1 MSAIRIKS
9 SGGGVRVPP
18 SGGGAP
24 LSNTGP
30 RQRKGSPIPILLA
43 LAFLGAAGYFGWK
56 EYDKRSKA
64 RAAREAE
71 YYRQLAEKEAREKAE
86 AEAAAKAKDQ
96 KPKTKTEVVEE
107 KRPEPVKKK
116 SALEIWQARETV
128 RKEVLAKIAEARK
141 TPPEKPLNGFAGIR
155 FDEPLKDGSA
165 VRWGTVLD
173 GDAGG
178 SVATRGAAFAVYG
191 PTLKK
196 PFMTLGTNPLVWVTP
211 KTRQPYRIEFVRPLK
226 PKAGELHEA
235 ETTNLVAFLAKRFK
249 VEPFIPLPIDPEVK
263 GCEYVFPMGNATV
276 SVAEVDDRL
285 VFSVER
291 EDIRD
296 AALKESEALR
306 AVEKQVA
313 EEDGKALDSKRYP
326 RRPIDKKQ
334 YFGVKLKDETP
345 RSFCGIVFASTPPEN
360 AKIIVPM
367 EGPKGFFLDYE
378 MAKCRPFRGFSRGRA
393 DIDSERGGIYAVT
406 LFSAGGTEGL
416 DDKEYFESVRA
427 ALSGHYKVEPTE
439 KKGEGE
445 FPQLTYR
452 VGELIITFGP
462 DPRGG
467 FLMRAENEVL
477 AKMAKE
483 TEKPLPKFIP
493 R

>member
-1 MSAIRIKS
+1 M
-9 SGGGVRVPP
+9 RVPP
-18 SGGGAP
+18 SGGGVP

-30 RQRKGSPIPILLA
+30 KQRRGSPIPFLLA
-43 LAFLGAAGYFGWK
+43 LAFLGAAGYFGWR

-86 AEAAAKAKDQ
+86 AEAAARAKEPKQKAV
-96 KPKTKTEVVEE
+96 EVVEE
-107 KRPEPVKKK
+107 KKPKGPPKK
-116 SALEIWQARETV
+116 SAMEIWQARETV

-173 GDAGG
+173 GDAGA
-178 SVATRGAAFAVYG
+178 SVAARGAAFAVYG

-211 KTRQPYRIEFVRPLK
+211 KTRQPYRIEFSRPLK
-226 PKAGELHEA
+226 PKTGELHEA

-249 VEPFIPLPIDPEVK
+249 VEPFVPLPIDPEVK

-276 SVAEVDDRL
+276 SVAESDDRL
-285 VFSVER
+285 IFSVER

-306 AVEKQVA
+306 AAEKQVA

-416 DDKEYFESVRA
+416 DDREYFESVRA

-452 VGELIITFGP
+452 VGELTITFGS

-483 TEKPLPKFIP
+483 TEKPLPKYIP